1 MASVFIH
8 NKVDNYESWRA
19 TFDSFEQLRADSGV
33 TRAKVYRTTGDDQG
47 VTVLLDFATGDQA
60 QAFIDF
66 PGFADR
72 LRRAG
77 VIGTPDVWRAEEA

>member
-8 NKVDNYESWRA
+8 NKVDNYDNWRA

-60 QAFIDF
+60 QAFIESDGDF
-66 PGFADR
+66 GLQFEPIVAASLDDP
-72 LRRAG
+72 A
-77 VIGTPDVWRAEEA
+77 P